1 MTKFLYILFCLLC
14 ILILFQ
20 DFLGIFLFNLGIPI
34 YFIRIF
40 LSLKDIIIISI
51 LLLNLMTCV
60 VARQNIPINVTI
72 FFFVG
77 YLVIVGIYFFQFGGL
92 STIGSNINDL
102 RSLIFPAYA
111 YLAGYTAYY
120 LKKEQMVR
128 FVEKAALFSVV
139 LSLWFYLLGDSFLV
153 RLGVLNYTE
162 NIRGYF
168 GLIFKG
174 LPSSYFTSLRDIT
187 IFRLAGP
194 VFNPVGTATLY
205 TFVAGLSMAY
215 YRFVKKGYKRRISL
229 ALLVLAIFLT
239 FSRGPIVG
247 FILGLLLTDLLWIRK
262 THTKR
267 PILII
272 YCVIAVSFIVF
283 YKNFFGMFRETL
295 TLHDASTRSH
305 YNAILDSIEYL
316 RNNWMG
322 RGVGSIG
329 MWRATDYTGSGG
341 ENSFIF
347 IIGQV
352 GIFAFIFLAGVYFS
366 IIKKIIQHKND
377 YINYGL
383 LICAVAVLFN
393 SMFSPSLLTV
403 TPMML
408 FWFFIGY
415 SEGSSLRE
423 HRAG

>member
-1 MTKFLYILFCLLC
+1 MTKLFYFLFCLLC
-14 ILILFQ
+14 ILVLFQ

-60 VARQNIPINVTI
+60 VARQNIPINATI

-77 YLVIVGIYFFQFGGL
+77 YLVIVGIYFFRFGEL

-102 RSLIFPAYA
+102 RSLIFPVYA

-139 LSLWFYLLGDSFLV
+139 LSLWFYLLGNSFLV

-162 NIRGYF
+162 DIRGYF

-205 TFVAGLSMAY
+205 TFVAGLSIAY
-215 YRFVKKGYKRRISL
+215 YRFVKKGYKRRILL

-239 FSRGPIVG
+239 FSRGAIMG
-247 FILGLLLTDLLWIRK
+247 FILGLLFTDLLWRRR
-262 THTKR
+262 TSVKR

-272 YCVIAVSFIVF
+272 YCVIAVLSIVF
-283 YKNFFGMFRETL
+283 YKSFLSMIRDTFSL
-295 TLHDASTRSH
+295 KDASAWSH
-305 YNAILDSIEYL
+305 YNALAASWEYL
-316 RNNWMG
+316 KNNWMG
-322 RGVGSIG
+322 SGIGSMG
-329 MWRATDYTGSGG
+329 MWRGTNYTGGAG

-347 IIGQV
+347 IIGQI
-352 GIFAFIFLAGVYFS
+352 GILAFIFLAGVYFS
-366 IIKKIIQHKND
+366 MIKKIIQHKDD

-403 TPMML
+403 TPMIL

-415 SEGSSLRE
+415 SEGSSRRE